1 MLAYLDESYSLDWYC
16 VAAMLRDGP
25 GVKAIAS
32 ALDAVVVK
40 AAKRI
45 PWPGPEHTTAPLAA
59 GPKAGSETSRFLHT
73 RFVATT
79 EDANAVR
86 AGLSSGGWWR
96 ASRIPKAGGFE
107 DDRTVGA
114 LVFVLGVWA
123 VSGVVFLRIGDQGG
137 RGRERDWRFVPVLAV
152 GFAVPLGA
160 AYGLADWSGFTSLLV
175 AGVAA
180 FAVLSW
186 LFRPAR
192 A

>member
-1 MLAYLDESYSLDWYC
+1 MLAYVDESYSLDWYC
-16 VAAMLRDGP
+16 MAAMLCDGP
-25 GVKAIAS
+25 GAKAIAS
-32 ALDAVVVK
+32 AVVK
-40 AAKRI
+40 AAKRWALNARR
-45 PWPGPEHTTAPLAA
+45 PRSRRGPRL
-59 GPKAGSETSRFLHT
+59 GSETSRFLHT

-86 AGLSSGGWWR
+86 AGLSSAGWWR

-114 LVFVLGVWA
+114 LVFVFGVWA

-160 AYGLADWSGFTSLLV
+160 AYGLADWSGLTSLIV